1 MNVFRRIR
9 FPDVVETLQ
18 RGEFKPERQLAALA
32 RRLRLLSK
40 FAQSKAKEPTM
51 ILFRRTRLADVFEVL
66 QRGEFSRAWRLAR
79 SWWRSA

>member
-1 MNVFRRIR
+1 
-9 FPDVVETLQ
+9 
-18 RGEFKPERQLAALA
+18 
-32 RRLRLLSK
+32 
-40 FAQSKAKEPTM
+40 M